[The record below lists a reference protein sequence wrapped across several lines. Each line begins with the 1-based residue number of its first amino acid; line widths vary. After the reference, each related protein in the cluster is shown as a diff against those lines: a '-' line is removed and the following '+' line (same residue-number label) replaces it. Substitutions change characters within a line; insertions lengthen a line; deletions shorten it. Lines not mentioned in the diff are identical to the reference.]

1 MLFGGGRGCAAR
13 PAGQKRERRQENDGK
28 IAARSHHHADRER
41 EHAVRLCRDRL
52 ELLVARL
59 KLQLKMKELQLQL
72 AEKGNQA

>member
-13 PAGQKRERRQENDGK
+13 PSGLKREKRPENDSR
-28 IAARSHHHADRER
+28 IAARPHHHADKER

-59 KLQLKMKELQLQL
+59 KLQLKVKELQLQL
-72 AEKGNQA
+72 AEKGSQA